1 MSTLQNVVSKFLAER
16 EQVLTAL
23 NNCPVTNME
32 DYWRWQGHAEA
43 RRTLRED
50 LEREG
55 IDLTGATPDVVA
67 AIKADAL
74 REAAQIQ
81 RQYAADAR
89 TQYGEAEHTNIADWL
104 DEHATAVDPA
114 RVEGAHP

>member
-1 MSTLQNVVSKFLAER
+1 MATLPERVSYFLNER
-16 EQVLTAL
+16 DGFIRAI
-23 NNCPVTNME
+23 NACPASNQE
-32 DYWRWQGHAEA
+32 DYWRWQGNAEA
-43 RRTLRED
+43 RRVLRED

-55 IDLTGATPDVVA
+55 IDLAATTDAIA

-81 RQYAADAR
+81 RQQAADAR

-104 DEHATAVDPA
+104 DDHAAAIDP
-114 RVEGAHP
+114 RRLEGAHP